1 MTNEHNGLM
10 RASMTQKRRFS
21 CRKTPSDY
29 CVSWRW
35 HWRWATLNGSVVQL
49 WTASLCTAPAYW
61 YHCAVERFTLP
72 CLCLRSLFH
81 KKMKNRGRPEKN
93 LDSSK
98 LQICAWKPQN
108 LRQTGEMWFHFLDFF
123 LSFISSES
131 SNHQPG
137 AVNNVKRLK
146 VAVHCSGRLTSRGV
160 AHGSRCE

>member
-10 RASMTQKRRFS
+10 QAFMTQKRRFS

-35 HWRWATLNGSVVQL
+35 HWRWATLNGAVVQL
-49 WTASLCTAPAYW
+49 WTASLCTAPAYWYHW

-81 KKMKNRGRPEKN
+81 KKMKN
-93 LDSSK
+93 
-98 LQICAWKPQN
+98 
-108 LRQTGEMWFHFLDFF
+108 LRQTGEMWFPFLDFF